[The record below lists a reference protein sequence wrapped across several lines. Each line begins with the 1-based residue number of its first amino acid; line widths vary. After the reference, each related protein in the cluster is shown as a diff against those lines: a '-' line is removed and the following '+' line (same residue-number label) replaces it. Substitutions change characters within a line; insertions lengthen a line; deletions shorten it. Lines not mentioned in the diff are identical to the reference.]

1 MMSHPIAHQQ
11 RKARIDALGWLMAG
25 AIWLGYFV
33 LVVFVLDM
41 PW

>member
-1 MMSHPIAHQQ
+1 MSHQIAHAR

-25 AIWLGYFV
+25 AIWAGHIL
-33 LVVFVLDM
+33 LVVFVLDQ